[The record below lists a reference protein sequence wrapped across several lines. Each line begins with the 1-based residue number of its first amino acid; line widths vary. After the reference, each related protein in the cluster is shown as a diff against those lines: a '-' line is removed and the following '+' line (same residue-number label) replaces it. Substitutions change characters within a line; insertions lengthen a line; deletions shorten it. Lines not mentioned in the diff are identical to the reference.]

1 MSIKCGEPTAPTDA
15 AFAPCPRGR
24 ANTPLARRLS
34 FMRSR
39 LACWARALGVAA
51 AGWGLATGAG
61 VLAQA
66 PSQTPGQPPFEA
78 PRAEPV
84 VISGSL
90 IERTVLDAPYA
101 ISVIDQQD
109 IRAAGAM
116 INASE
121 ALQRL
126 PGLVANNRSNFAQ
139 DLQISSRGFGARS
152 GFGVRG
158 LRIVADGIPATGP
171 DGQGQVSQF
180 DLASAQRIEVLRGP
194 FSALYGNSSGGVIAL
209 VSAPITGSSLRLDS
223 DVGSFGLRQNRLGL
237 QARGA
242 DGWEAGAS
250 ASQAELNGFRPQS
263 QALKQQAQ
271 ARVGWR
277 GANDDFILQLGY
289 LNQPADDPLGLSR
302 TQFELGPRETTSQAL
317 QFDTRKTLDQTQLGM
332 SWRHRFNQ
340 GALRETRLSA
350 YSGQRSVAQWLAIAP
365 ATQANVR
372 HGGGVLDFDR
382 RFEGVE
388 ARARWEWDRVGLV
401 AGASTDRQRDDRR
414 GYENFTGTGAAQLLG
429 VVGRLRRDEGNEA
442 QARDLFAQ
450 AEWTFSPRWMMLA
463 GGRSGWV
470 DLSAQDRFLSNGDD
484 SGRLQFRYANPVWGL
499 RWQAS
504 PGLKLHLSAGRG
516 FESPTLGELAYR
528 ADGTGGFNS
537 GLKAQSSAQLE
548 FGFKART
555 ASLDGDVALFEAR
568 THNEIG
574 VATNA
579 GGRSAFQNV
588 GRTTRRGLEVGGTWR
603 LDRQWQARLAAT
615 LLQANYE
622 DRFLTC
628 EGIPCTTP
636 TAVVTPGKR
645 IAGTPRAWAYAEWR
659 RADPVLGDAA
669 LEWRAV
675 GSVPVNDRNTDAAPG
690 YGLLGLRWSK
700 AWTLGGAWRLESLWR
715 MDNLLGRR
723 HAASVIVNDA
733 NGRFFEPGAPR
744 HALLSLR
751 LATPL

>member
-1 MSIKCGEPTAPTDA
+1 MPIESTPHLDLLA
-15 AFAPCPRGR
+15 AC
-24 ANTPLARRLS
+24 
-34 FMRSR
+34 
-39 LACWARALGVAA
+39 ARALRMAG
-51 AGWGLATGAG
+51 AGWGLASCALATGQVRAP
-61 VLAQA
+61 AQA
-66 PSQTPGQPPFEA
+66 PVPEA
-78 PRAEPV
+78 TRAESV

-101 ISVIDQQD
+101 ISVIDQAD
-109 IRAAGAM
+109 IRSAGAM

-209 VSAPITGSSLRLDS
+209 VSAPINNSSLRLDS
-223 DVGSFGLRQNRLGL
+223 DVGSFGLRQNRLAV
-237 QARGA
+237 QAKGA
-242 DGWEAGAS
+242 DGWEASAS
-250 ASQAELNGFRPQS
+250 ASQAELDGFRPQS
-263 QALKQQAQ
+263 GAIKQQAQ

-277 GANDDFILQLGY
+277 GTHDDFILQLGY

-302 TQFELGPRETTSQAL
+302 AQFELGPRETTPQAV
-317 QFDTRKTLDQTQLGM
+317 QFDTRKTLDQAQLGM
-332 SWRHRFNQ
+332 SWRHRFDQ

-350 YSGQRSVAQWLAIAP
+350 YSGQRSVAQWLAITP

-372 HGGGVLDFDR
+372 HGGGVIDFDR
-382 RFEGVE
+382 RFEGLE
-388 ARARWEWDRVGLV
+388 ARARWEWDQVGLV

-414 GYENFTGTGAAQLLG
+414 GYENYTGTGAAQLLG
-429 VVGRLRRDEGNEA
+429 VVGRLRRDEANEA
-442 QARDLFAQ
+442 QSRDLFAQ
-450 AEWTFSPRWMMLA
+450 AEWAFAPRWMMLA
-463 GGRSGWV
+463 GGRSGRV
-470 DLSAQDRFLSNGDD
+470 DLSARDRYLSNGDD
-484 SGRLQFRYANPVWGL
+484 SGRLQFRYTNPVWGL

-504 PGLKLHLSAGRG
+504 PGLNLHLSAGRG

-528 ADGTGGFNS
+528 ADGTGGFNT

-555 ASLDGDVALFEAR
+555 ANLDGDVAVFEAR
-568 THNEIG
+568 TENEIG

-588 GRTTRRGLEVGGTWR
+588 GRTLRRGLEAGSTWR
-603 LDRQWQARLAAT
+603 LDRQWQVRLAAT
-615 LLQANYE
+615 VLQATYE

-636 TAVVTPGKR
+636 TAVVTPGNR
-645 IAGTPRAWAYAEWR
+645 IAGTPRAWAYVEWR

-690 YGLLGLRWSK
+690 YGLMGLRWSK
-700 AWTLGGAWRLESLWR
+700 AWRLGGTWRLESLWR
-715 MDNLLGRR
+715 VDNLLDRR

-744 HALLSLR
+744 NALLSLR